1 MNVLTE
7 IVQSRELLTNLT
19 LRELRGKYKRSLLGW
34 TWSLL
39 NPISMMI
46 IYTIVFGVLFGAE
59 PGVGLNS
66 GIDSFPVWLMCGLLP
81 WNFLSQ
87 SLSGSMATLIGNA
100 GLIRKVYFP
109 RELLPFS
116 TVLSLDV
123 SLLIEMGVL
132 VLFIMVLGSP
142 FYGLLPWLLPALL
155 LIVALTAFA
164 AGMGLILSVANVYFR
179 DVQYLFT
186 ILLNI
191 WFYATPIVY
200 EMELVENYAN
210 SSGRTWL
217 IPLYKANPMV
227 EYVGVFRSLLYDW
240 TMPGM
245 SSVAYVLV
253 WSIAM
258 LVGGLW
264 LFRRFEGRLAEEL

>member
-1 MNVLTE
+1 MNVITE

-39 NPISMMI
+39 NPISMMV
-46 IYTIVFGVLFGAE
+46 IYWVVFGVLFGADIE
-59 PGVGLNS
+59 PGSNS
-66 GIDSFPVWLMCGLLP
+66 GILSFPIWLMCGLLP

-87 SLSGSMATLIGNA
+87 SLTGSMATLIGNA

-116 TVLSLDV
+116 MVLSLDV

-132 VLFIMVLGSP
+132 VLFIFVLGTP
-142 FYGLLPWLLPALL
+142 FYGLLPWLIPAVL

-164 AGMGLILSVANVYFR
+164 AGFGLMLAVANVYFR
-179 DVQYLFT
+179 DVQYLFG

-200 EMELVENYAN
+200 PISYVEERAPD
-210 SSGRTWL
+210 WL
-217 IPLYKANPMV
+217 LLLYKANPMV
-227 EYVGVFRSLLYDW
+227 EYVGIFRSLLYDW

-245 SSVAYVLV
+245 QSVLYVLA
-253 WSIAM
+253 WSVAM
-258 LVGGLW
+258 LVGGIW
-264 LFRRFEGRLAEEL
+264 VFRRFEGRLAEEL

>member
-39 NPISMMI
+39 NPISLMV
-46 IYTIVFGVLFGAE
+46 IYTVVFGILFGADIA
-59 PGVGLNS
+59 PGANS
-66 GIDSFPVWLMCGLLP
+66 GLDSFPIWLMCGLLP
-81 WNFLSQ
+81 WNFVSQ

-100 GLIRKVYFP
+100 GLIKKVYFP

-116 TVLSLDV
+116 LVLSLDV
-123 SLLIEMGVL
+123 SFLIEMGVL
-132 VLFIMVLGSP
+132 VLFIAVLGSSII
-142 FYGLLPWLLPALL
+142 GVLPWLIPALL
-155 LIVALTAFA
+155 LVVAISAYA
-164 AGMGLILSVANVYFR
+164 AGMGLMLAVANVYFR

-186 ILLNI
+186 ILLNL

-200 EMELVENYAN
+200 PLSLVEDKAPAAWMV
-210 SSGRTWL
+210 T
-217 IPLYKANPMV
+217 LYKANPMV
-227 EYVGVFRSLLYDW
+227 EFVGIFRSLLYDW

-253 WSIAM
+253 WS
-258 LVGGLW
+258 VGIFFAGLW
-264 LFRRFEGRLAEEL
+264 VFRRFEGRLAEEL

>member
-1 MNVLTE
+1 MTVITE

-39 NPISMMI
+39 NPISLMI
-46 IYTIVFGVLFGAE
+46 IYTVVFGVLFGNE
-59 PGVGLNS
+59 PGIGLNS

-87 SLSGSMATLIGNA
+87 SLTGSMATLIGNA

-132 VLFIMVLGSP
+132 ALFIMALGSP
-142 FYGLLPWLLPALL
+142 FYGLLPWVLPAIL
-155 LIVALTAFA
+155 LIVAITAFA
-164 AGMGLILSVANVYFR
+164 AGLGLVLAVANVYFR
-179 DVQYLFT
+179 DVQYLIS
-186 ILLNI
+186 ILLNL

-200 EMELVENYAN
+200 GIDLVERKAP
-210 SSGRTWL
+210 SGWMVTA
-217 IPLYKANPMV
+217 YKANPMV
-227 EYVGVFRSLLYDW
+227 EFVGIFRSLLYDW

-245 SSVAYVLV
+245 ASVLYVLV
-253 WSIAM
+253 WSVGM
-258 LVGGLW
+258 LIGGIW
-264 LFRRFEGRLAEEL
+264 VFRRFEGRLAEEL

>member
-1 MNVLTE
+1 MNVITE

-39 NPISMMI
+39 NPISMMV
-46 IYTIVFGVLFGAE
+46 IYTVVFGVLFGNE

-66 GIDSFPVWLMCGLLP
+66 GIESFPIWLMCGLLP

-87 SLSGSMATLIGNA
+87 ALSGSMATLIGNA

-132 VLFIMVLGSP
+132 VLFILALGSP
-142 FYGLLPWLLPALL
+142 FYGVLPWLLPTLL
-155 LIVALTAFA
+155 LIVAITAYA
-164 AGMGLILSVANVYFR
+164 AGMGLVLSVANVYFR
-179 DVQYLFT
+179 DVQYLFS
-186 ILLNI
+186 ILLNL

-200 EMELVENYAN
+200 PIAMVEEKV
-210 SSGRTWL
+210 SGGL
-217 IPLYKANPMV
+217 LLLYKANPMV
-227 EYVGVFRSLLYDW
+227 EYVGIFRSLLYDW

-245 SSVAYVLV
+245 QSVLYVLV
-253 WSIAM
+253 WSIGM
-258 LVGGLW
+258 FVGGLW
-264 LFRRFEGRLAEEL
+264 VFRRFEGRLAEEL

>member
-1 MNVLTE
+1 MNVITE

-39 NPISMMI
+39 NPISLMV
-46 IYTIVFGVLFGAE
+46 IYTVVFGILFGSDVD
-59 PGVGLNS
+59 PGANS
-66 GIDSFPVWLMCGLLP
+66 GIDSFPIWLMCGLLP
-81 WNFLSQ
+81 WNFVSQ
-87 SLSGSMATLIGNA
+87 ALSGSMATLIGNA

-116 TVLSLDV
+116 TVLGLDV

-132 VLFIMVLGSP
+132 VLFIFVLGSP

-155 LIVALTAFA
+155 LIVALSAFA
-164 AGMGLILSVANVYFR
+164 AGMGLVLAVANVYFR
-179 DVQYLFT
+179 DVQYLFS

-200 EMELVENYAN
+200 PISYVETRAPD
-210 SSGRTWL
+210 WL
-217 IPLYKANPMV
+217 FLLYKANPMV
-227 EYVGVFRSLLYDW
+227 EYVGIFRSLLYDW

-245 SSVAYVLV
+245 SSVLYVLV
-253 WSIAM
+253 WSIGAF
-258 LVGGLW
+258 LGGLW
-264 LFRRFEGRLAEEL
+264 VFRRFEGRLAEEL